1 MWAMG
6 CGPRLEE
13 QGRSPANRYLTLLF
27 LRSQTKKLEKKKGQ
41 NRRQNPETRRAGNV
55 KIRRL
60 LLEAAR
66 TRKITQ
72 TKTQNQIQIQ
82 NAARL
87 GAQLL
92 VDV

>member
-6 CGPRLEE
+6 YGLRLEE
-13 QGRSPANRYLTLLF
+13 QGRSPPNRYLTLLF
-27 LRSQTKKLEKKKGQ
+27 LRSQTKKLEKKKAQ
-41 NRRQNPETRRAGNV
+41 NRRQNPEDRRAGDV

-72 TKTQNQIQIQ
+72 SKLRTRFRMQLD
-82 NAARL
+82 L
-87 GAQLL
+87 GLSC
-92 VDV
+92 